1 MCKYAVQI
9 QHSSKI
15 NMDQRRCPTIFRK
28 CLGVESFS
36 ACRDSGGKA
45 TAALW

>member
-28 CLGVESFS
+28 CLGVELEFLSLQ
-36 ACRDSGGKA
+36 R
-45 TAALW
+45 LWR